1 VRRRLSIGA
10 QWTLRYT
17 LALLVT
23 VTIFAA
29 FMYAQIWRRTERDAR
44 VVLAL
49 QVKDLAEAVARYGH
63 DSPAVARALETSVAV
78 AEDDFKL
85 GLQVFDRAGNLI
97 LAGGSLV
104 KYPLALPADLLA
116 RPAPVA
122 IAEGEPPDAL
132 FREVAMGENYPYL
145 VLALPVNEAFV
156 QGSIYKRKFVRNARD
171 VRNLYFY
178 SAPALLLV
186 TAAIGYGLARGSLRP
201 IQQINVTARR
211 ISGTNLEETIP
222 TTRSGDEL
230 DELAHTLNDMMER
243 IRQGVGRMRRFTA
256 NAAHELRTPLN
267 AIRSR
272 LEVTLEKDREPEE
285 YRQIL
290 LALAAEVESL
300 SDSVHGLMRL
310 AQSEA
315 GLAPE
320 QRVPVDLAALLS
332 EVVEFFEPLAEEAG
346 VTVLAHLDTPAI
358 VPGDRSWLHQL
369 FANLLHNAL
378 KYTPRGGRV
387 AVEVVRG
394 TGRVGVRVAD
404 TGIGIAPEE
413 ADRIFEPFHRVGAT
427 PDAPG
432 VGLGLPLAREIARAH
447 GGEIQLES
455 APGVGSTFTVWLPL
469 GGAEAA

>member
-17 LALLVT
+17 LALVVT

-29 FMYAQIWRRTERDAR
+29 FIYSQIWRRTERDAR
-44 VVLAL
+44 VWLSL

-85 GLQVFDRAGNLI
+85 GLQVFDRGGNLV

-104 KYPLALPADLLA
+104 KYPLALPAELLA
-116 RPAPVA
+116 RPEPIP
-122 IAEGEPPDAL
+122 IAEGEPPARL
-132 FREVAMGENYPYL
+132 FREVETGEHYPYL

-171 VRNLYFY
+171 VRNIYFY

-201 IQQINVTARR
+201 IQQINTSARR

-222 TTRSGDEL
+222 TTGSGDEL
-230 DELAHTLNDMMER
+230 DELANTLNDMMER

-272 LEVTLEKDREPEE
+272 LEVTLEKDRDPQQ

-290 LALAAEVESL
+290 LELAAEVESL

-320 QRVPVDLAALLS
+320 QRVPVDLVALIS
-332 EVVEFFEPLAEEAG
+332 EVVEFFGPLGEEAG
-346 VTVLAHLDTPAI
+346 VELHARLDAPVI

-369 FANLLHNAL
+369 FANLVHNGL

-387 AVEVVRG
+387 SVEVLPEAD
-394 TGRVGVRVAD
+394 RVGVRVAD
-404 TGIGIAPEE
+404 TGIGVAPEE
-413 ADRIFEPFHRVGAT
+413 ADRIFEPFHRVGAR

-455 APGVGSTFTVWLPL
+455 AHGVGSTFVVWLPL
-469 GGAEAA
+469 DGGAA